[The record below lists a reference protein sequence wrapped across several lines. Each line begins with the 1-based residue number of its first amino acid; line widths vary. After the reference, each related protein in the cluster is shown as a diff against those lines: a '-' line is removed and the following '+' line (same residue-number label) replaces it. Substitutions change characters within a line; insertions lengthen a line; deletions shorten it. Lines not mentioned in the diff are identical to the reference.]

1 MLKKKVITMKKLKDK
16 EPILQ
21 EIINFLQSSEYM
33 NYFRLKEYA
42 YNKNKHKWITILNES
57 SYVRIAVHQYAENRR
72 RQLELPSPFD
82 YAPSVKACKK
92 AEKAYKERK
101 LKKSISI

>member
-1 MLKKKVITMKKLKDK
+1 MKNIKDK

-21 EIINFLQSSEYM
+21 EILTFLKENEYM
-33 NYFRLKEYA
+33 NYFRLKAYA
-42 YNKNKHKWITILNES
+42 YDKNKHKWLTLLNNS
-57 SYVRIAVHQYAENRR
+57 ANARIAIHYYAENRR
-72 RQLELPSPFD
+72 KQLGLIPPYD

-101 LKKSISI
+101 LKKLQKDII

>member
-1 MLKKKVITMKKLKDK
+1 MKKLKDK

-21 EIINFLQSSEYM
+21 EILTFLKENEYM
-33 NYFRLKEYA
+33 NYFRLKAYA
-42 YNKNKHKWITILNES
+42 YDKNKHKWLALLNDSANARITI
-57 SYVRIAVHQYAENRR
+57 HQYAENRR

-101 LKKSISI
+101 AQKNIQKTI